1 MDEHLNPR
9 GGAAIAPRLRG
20 WLIALVI
27 LLGIVIRFY
36 NLTEVLVDG
45 RFYFVDSDCYS
56 RMTRAERVLRE
67 PGTVVRFHEFENW
80 PDGIV
85 SHATAPMDYAI
96 AGLAVLLEPA
106 LSVAGRF
113 AVLKPAVID
122 AAGALVGP
130 LIGACMCALVAIWGA
145 GIRNAGGGE
154 CGGWWAASLFVAG
167 SPALVH
173 ATVFGRPDHQ
183 SLIVGCMAVVFA
195 AEQRMLQGSD
205 RANGWAWSGG
215 LGMGF
220 GLWVS
225 LFEPLIILGMI
236 LVCGALFW
244 RKSWT
249 LPLRLRWSLGL
260 LSMCG
265 IGLAVD
271 GIHFVVP
278 EAAWRDALLRW
289 GRTIGEL
296 QPLDSVSQL
305 SRWGGSAM
313 WLLPIGL
320 WSAFRREGRAV
331 IGWFLVIFVL
341 AALTTWQ
348 IRWGAYFSLAMAF
361 VAPWALAALGANWQ
375 RALVV
380 ALSFMPMA
388 AEWDALWFPKP
399 AAAYARHLARSE
411 KINARRAAERLRSG
425 EVEPF
430 VAPWWHS
437 PAIAYWS
444 GQPAVAGSGHQ
455 GIAGIVDTARVYMS
469 TEPGAAMEVFARRGV
484 KWVLAGDAEQLVD
497 NSAAILGVPARGHGT
512 PLAEMLWKTVLDPAW
527 GLEGEHN
534 VTTFRLLR
542 VAR

>member
-1 MDEHLNPR
+1 MGERLNPR
-9 GGAAIAPRLRG
+9 GASAVVPRFRG
-20 WLIALVI
+20 WVIALA
-27 LLGIVIRFY
+27 LFLGSLIRFY
-36 NLTEVLVDG
+36 NLTEVLVEG

-67 PGTVVRFHEFENW
+67 PGTIVRFHEFENW

-96 AGLAVLLEPA
+96 AGLAVLLKPA

-113 AVLKPAVID
+113 AVLKPVAID
-122 AAGALVGP
+122 AAGALIGP
-130 LIGACMCALVAIWGA
+130 LIGACICALVAIWGA
-145 GIRNAGGGE
+145 GIRNTAGGE
-154 CGGWWAASLFVAG
+154 CEGWWAAPLLVAG

-183 SLIVGCMAVVFA
+183 SLIVGCMALVFA
-195 AEQRMLQGSD
+195 SEQRMLQGVK
-205 RANGWAWSGG
+205 RVNGWAWAGG
-215 LGMGF
+215 LGMGL

-225 LFEPLIILGMI
+225 LFEPLIILGMV

-249 LPLRLRWSLGL
+249 FPLRRRWALGL

-265 IGLAVD
+265 VGLAVD
-271 GIHFVVP
+271 GIHFVLPDP
-278 EAAWRDALLRW
+278 EWRDALLRW

-296 QPLDSVSQL
+296 QPLESVSQL

-320 WSAFRREGRAV
+320 WAAFRREGRAM
-331 IGWFLVIFVL
+331 IGWLLLIVL
-341 AALTTWQ
+341 LAVLTIWQ

-375 RALVV
+375 RALVAV
-380 ALSFMPMA
+380 LSFWPMA

-399 AAAYARHLARSE
+399 SAAFARHLTRSE
-411 KINARRAAERLRSG
+411 KINARRAAERLRSA

-444 GQPAVAGSGHQ
+444 GQPAVAGSGHH

-469 TEPGAAMEVFARRGV
+469 ADPDTAKEVFVRRGV
-484 KWVLAGDAEQLVD
+484 KWVLAADADQLVD
-497 NSAAILGVPARGHGT
+497 NSAAILGESAQGT

-527 GLEGEHN
+527 GLEGEQN

>member
-1 MDEHLNPR
+1 MGEHFNLR
-9 GGAAIAPRLRG
+9 GTAAVAPRLRG
-20 WLIALVI
+20 WLIALVL
-27 LLGIVIRFY
+27 LLGSAVRFY

-96 AGLAVLLEPA
+96 AGLAVLLKPV

-113 AVLKPAVID
+113 AVLKPVVID
-122 AAGALVGP
+122 AAGALIGP
-130 LIGACMCALVAIWGA
+130 LIGACMCALVTIWGA
-145 GIRNAGGGE
+145 GIRNANGGE
-154 CGGWWAASLFVAG
+154 CEGWWAAPLLVAG

-183 SLIVGCMAVVFA
+183 SLIMGCMALVFA
-195 AEQRMLQGSD
+195 SEQRMLQGGK
-205 RANGWAWSGG
+205 RGNGWAWVG
-215 LGMGF
+215 GMGMGL

-236 LVCGALFW
+236 LLCGALFW

-249 LPLRLRWSLGL
+249 LPLRWRWALGL
-260 LSMCG
+260 AAMCG
-265 IGLAVD
+265 AGLTVD

-278 EAAWRDALLRW
+278 DAEWRDALLRW

-296 QPLDSVSQL
+296 QALDTVSQL
-305 SRWGGSAM
+305 SRWGGAAM
-313 WLLPIGL
+313 WLVPVGL
-320 WSAFRREGRAV
+320 WAAFRREGRAM
-331 IGWFLVIFVL
+331 IGWLLVIVAL

-361 VAPWALAALGANWQ
+361 VAPWALAPLAGNWQ
-375 RALVV
+375 RALVAV
-380 ALSFMPMA
+380 FSFWPMA

-411 KINARRAAERLRSG
+411 KINARRAAERLRSP
-425 EVEPF
+425 ELEPF

-469 TEPGAAMEVFARRGV
+469 TEPGTAMEVFARRGV
-484 KWVLAGDAEQLVD
+484 KWVLAADADQLVE
-497 NSAAILGVPARGHGT
+497 NSAAILGAPARGT

-527 GLEGEHN
+527 GLEGEQN

-542 VAR
+542 IAR